1 MAHVQGESLKVI
13 AVVPDGFS
21 TPRPPAPAGGRF
33 TQGEFSSDGPALQRL
48 GRLAQQV
55 PHVVRMDPGA
65 LAGRRVGD
73 GFGRDVV
80 GDAGFVRDCGTFTPG
95 GVGADRSRLP
105 RQARALGGL
114 QVRARTEGGGLG
126 QSAPGADQAG

>member
-1 MAHVQGESLKVI
+1 MDQPYSAWADRLNKFHTSSEWIQVLWLV
-13 AVVPDGFS
+13 
-21 TPRPPAPAGGRF
+21 AG
-33 TQGEFSSDGPALQRL
+33 L
-48 GRLAQQV
+48 
-55 PHVVRMDPGA
+55 
-65 LAGRRVGD
+65 GD

-126 QSAPGADQAG
+126 QPAPGADQAG